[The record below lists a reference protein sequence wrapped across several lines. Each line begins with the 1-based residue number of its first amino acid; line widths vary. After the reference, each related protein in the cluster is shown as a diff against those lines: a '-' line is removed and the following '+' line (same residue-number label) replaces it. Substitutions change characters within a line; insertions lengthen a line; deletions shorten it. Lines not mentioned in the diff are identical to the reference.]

1 MTTFAVT
8 VVLLLTM
15 SESDRTWCATHWDPL
30 QQNVSSCL
38 LARDSVLTQH
48 LRKQRDKKSLDSF
61 SNCSI
66 WNSSLAMIKEI
77 LEIFQNLAKS
87 IRMLRSLSEY
97 IRILI
102 NLSKSFKILKHLKKL
117 FRILRNLSECFRK
130 RQNLLIMRNMYMI
143 LIHLVFQ

>member
-48 LRKQRDKKSLDSF
+48 LRKQRDKKSLDFF
-61 SNCSI
+61 SNCCN
-66 WNSSLAMIKEI
+66 WNSSPAMIKEF

-97 IRILI
+97 VRMLR
-102 NLSKSFKILKHLKKL
+102 NLSEPFKILKHLTKF
-117 FRILRNLSECFRK
+117 FRILWNLSESWKTF
-130 RQNLLIMRNMYMI
+130 
-143 LIHLVFQ
+143 